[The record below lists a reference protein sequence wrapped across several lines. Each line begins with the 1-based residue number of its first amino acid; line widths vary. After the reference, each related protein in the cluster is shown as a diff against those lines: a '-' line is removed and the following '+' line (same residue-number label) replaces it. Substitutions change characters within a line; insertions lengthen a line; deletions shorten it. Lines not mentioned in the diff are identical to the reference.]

1 MDNCTRCLSCWK
13 STHTYICF
21 RHMPWTPKLPL
32 CSKTILYLPVF
43 SLVGLGGGGGFWWHN
58 MWPGAVTCP
67 VRRPPP
73 TPSPLSQLP
82 RQKLWSLISR
92 WDQTGLRG
100 GGGRVLFRPKPHQLE
115 ALRKTEI
122 FRVRQHC
129 QSKSFHGR
137 PNSWTTLYGAPEV
150 PGQEKETLPRVLH
163 YQSNHQIWRKPMIL
177 LFCCFLLFPIEALYK
192 QKNLKKLIF
201 GWHLPYRNVTD
212 PQPCLIKSVHFNKA
226 DHYFG
231 FYEFFFYIQE
241 GTGGA
246 S

>member
-1 MDNCTRCLSCWK
+1 MLVSLRYSKNTYVAMDKLL
-13 STHTYICF
+13 
-21 RHMPWTPKLPL
+21 LPL
-32 CSKTILYLPVF
+32 RTPPFLPHINNYS
-43 SLVGLGGGGGFWWHN
+43 SLL
-58 MWPGAVTCP
+58 
-67 VRRPPP
+67 PPP
-73 TPSPLSQLP
+73 TAGGWGVGSRGWFTHPHPSSSHPWN
-82 RQKLWSLISR
+82 K
-92 WDQTGLRG
+92 
-100 GGGRVLFRPKPHQLE
+100 
-115 ALRKTEI
+115 
-122 FRVRQHC
+122 
-129 QSKSFHGR
+129 QSIEF
-137 PNSWTTLYGAPEV
+137 NIC
-150 PGQEKETLPRVLH
+150 